1 MFPEATGRGG
11 GEGRRLNSA
20 SIKTETGQ
28 GRGFLMT
35 ANIELVSRRFPML
48 LQDKLPRAKVEMD
61 AVRPEDRV
69 AQKAR
74 SVSARYRI
82 QFVH

>member
-1 MFPEATGRGG
+1 
-11 GEGRRLNSA
+11 
-20 SIKTETGQ
+20 
-28 GRGFLMT
+28 
-35 ANIELVSRRFPML
+35 ML

-74 SVSARYRI
+74 GVSARYRI
-82 QFVH
+82 QFVHGEFVHFLSITQDRFLLTLNDTFLYDYRCYGGYRP

>member
-1 MFPEATGRGG
+1 
-11 GEGRRLNSA
+11 
-20 SIKTETGQ
+20 
-28 GRGFLMT
+28 
-35 ANIELVSRRFPML
+35 ML

-74 SVSARYRI
+74 GVSARYRI

>member
-1 MFPEATGRGG
+1 
-11 GEGRRLNSA
+11 
-20 SIKTETGQ
+20 
-28 GRGFLMT
+28 
-35 ANIELVSRRFPML
+35 ML